1 MAEPWIRKYVPQ
13 SSDEIVGHPSVL
25 ERVKPLLQRWSR
37 KSKPLWFWG
46 DPGSG
51 KTAAA
56 VALANE
62 LNLEL
67 VEVNASDRRNKQS
80 IHDHVGG
87 AIKQGSLF
95 GGGKLIL
102 IDEVDGLSGTQDRG
116 GIPELLKV
124 LKNSSYPVILTSQD
138 PFDKKFSSLRKACEL
153 IQFKTL
159 QYKSIVSRL
168 RQIVKQESIEYEED
182 SITRIARQAGGDMR
196 AAIND
201 AQSLSTDGRLTT
213 DDVALLDGR
222 DQTESI
228 HQALIRVFKS
238 TKADIARGSFDNVDE
253 DIDQVLLWVDHNL
266 PIEYS
271 NPLDLQ
277 RGFDAL
283 SMADVFLGR
292 IRRWQHYRFYVY
304 AYDLVTAGV
313 AVAKDDKYKGFAA
326 YKRSDRPLKI
336 WMANQKYRKKKAIAE
351 KIADATHAS
360 VNESLRDVPYLK
372 AVFEKNKRQAEV
384 LAEAYDLDEEEV
396 AWLSK

>member
-1 MAEPWIRKYVPQ
+1 MAEPWIRKYLPQ
-13 SSDEIVGHPSVL
+13 SSDEVVGHPSVI
-25 ERVKPLLQRWSR
+25 ERVKPLLNRWSR

-56 VALANE
+56 VALAKE
-62 LNLEL
+62 LGLEL

-80 IHDHVGG
+80 IHDHIGG
-87 AIKQGSLF
+87 AVKQGSLF

-102 IDEVDGLSGTQDRG
+102 IDEVDGLSGNQDRG
-116 GIPELLKV
+116 GVPELLKV
-124 LKNSSYPVILTSQD
+124 VKNSSYPVILTAQD
-138 PFDKKFSSLRKACEL
+138 PFDKKFSSLRKSCEL
-153 IQFKTL
+153 VQFKTL
-159 QYKSIVSRL
+159 QYKSILSRL
-168 RQIVKQESIEYEED
+168 RQIVKQEGVEYEED
-182 SITRIARQAGGDMR
+182 ALTKIARQAGGDMR

-201 AQSLSTDGRLTT
+201 AQTLSADGRLAA
-213 DDVALLDGR
+213 DDVSLLATR
-222 DQTESI
+222 DQSESI
-228 HQALIRVFKS
+228 HQALIRVLKS
-238 TKADIARGSFDNVDE
+238 TKADIARGAFDNVDD
-253 DIDQVLLWVDHNL
+253 DIDQVMLWVDHNL
-266 PIEYS
+266 PVEYS
-271 NPLDLQ
+271 DPLDLQ

-292 IRRWQHYRFYVY
+292 IRRRQHYRFYVY

-313 AVAKDDKYKGFAA
+313 AVAKDDKYKGFAT

-360 VNESLRDVPYLK
+360 VNEGVRDVPYLK
-372 AVFEKNKRQAEV
+372 AVFEKNKQQAKV
-384 LAEAYDLDEEEV
+384 LAEAYDLDKEEV